1 MITGKI
7 LRDSIISAANNISN
21 NKEIINEL
29 NVFPVPDGD
38 TGSNMSMTISASKKV
53 MMSMSDSA
61 SVSEVVSTNAS
72 SLLRG
77 ARGNSGVILSLIFRG
92 FSKYLTDKTNMT
104 AHDYAFALKEG
115 VNAAYKAV
123 MKPTE
128 GTILTV
134 SRCAADAAIKAAE
147 EGLEY
152 LDVVKAS
159 IEEAKTTLEKTP
171 EMLPVLKKAGVVDAG
186 GQGFIYILEGM
197 YSVFSDGVIIESND
211 NEIVASKSVSSK
223 GEFNYEI
230 DPNIVNGYCTEFII
244 NKNNDVT
251 KEDISK
257 LSAFLETHG
266 DSVVMVDD
274 DDIIKIHLHTDDPG
288 KSLSYAKGLG
298 FLTNMKIEN
307 MLEQHRQM
315 METGKQTFHPKND
328 NVIYKSDN
336 HSKINQN
343 FKYVKPTGEYQFGF
357 VVVASGQGVIN
368 LFKELGANAVISGGQ
383 TMNPSTDDIL
393 SAINS
398 VDAKNVFV
406 LPNNKNIILAAEQAA
421 ELADRNVVVLQTT
434 TIPQG
439 ISALLNFAVDDSFK
453 ENESNMMRAISNVS
467 TGLITFAARDSDFDG
482 HKIKK
487 GQILALN
494 NGKLSFV
501 ENDIDKAF
509 TKLVKQ
515 LVKKDSEF
523 ITIISG
529 EDVNRKEAEKLVYE
543 IENKFSSLE
552 VSYLDGGQSV
562 YYYIIS
568 VE

>member
-53 MMSMSDSA
+53 MMSMSDVV
-61 SVSEVVSTNAS
+61 SVSEVALTNAS

-92 FSKYLTDKTNMT
+92 FSKYLTDKTEMT
-104 AHDYAFALKEG
+104 ASDYAFALKGG

-134 SRCAADAAIKAAE
+134 SRCAADAAIKACE
-147 EGLEY
+147 EGLSF
-152 LDVVKAS
+152 LDVVNES
-159 IEEAKTTLEKTP
+159 IEEAKLTLSKTP

-197 YSVFSDGVIIESND
+197 YSVFSEGIIIESNN
-211 NEIVASKSVSSK
+211 NESSSVVSSPSKS
-223 GEFNYEI
+223 EFNYEI

-244 NKNNDVT
+244 NKNNDIT
-251 KEDISK
+251 KEDIAK
-257 LSAFLETHG
+257 LSAFLEAHG

-274 DDIIKIHLHTDDPG
+274 DDIIKVHVHTDDPG
-288 KSLSYAKGLG
+288 KSLSYAKDFGY
-298 FLTNMKIEN
+298 LTNMKIEN

-315 METGKQTFHPKND
+315 METGKQAFHPKND
-328 NVIYKSDN
+328 NVVYKNDN
-336 HSKINQN
+336 KDKINQN

-398 VDAKNVFV
+398 VDAKNIFV

-501 ENDIDKAF
+501 ENDVDKAV

-515 LVKKDSEF
+515 LIF
-523 ITIISG
+523 QH
-529 EDVNRKEAEKLVYE
+529 LFY
-543 IENKFSSLE
+543 
-552 VSYLDGGQSV
+552 
-562 YYYIIS
+562 
-568 VE
+568 

>member
-53 MMSMSDSA
+53 MMSMSDSV
-61 SVSEVVSTNAS
+61 SVSEVASTNAS

-92 FSKYLTDKTNMT
+92 FSKYLTDKTEMT
-104 AHDYAFALKEG
+104 ASDYAFALKEG

-134 SRCAADAAIKAAE
+134 SRCAADAAIKACE
-147 EGLEY
+147 EGLGF
-152 LDVVKAS
+152 LGVVNES
-159 IEEAKTTLEKTP
+159 IEEAKLTLSKTP

-197 YSVFSDGVIIESND
+197 YSVFSEGVIVESNN
-211 NEIVASKSVSSK
+211 NETSSVVYSPSKS
-223 GEFNYEI
+223 EFNYEI

-251 KEDISK
+251 KEDIAK
-257 LSAFLETHG
+257 LSAFLEAYG

-274 DDIIKIHLHTDDPG
+274 DDIIKVHVHTDDPG
-288 KSLSYAKGLG
+288 KSLSYAKEFGY
-298 FLTNMKIEN
+298 LTNMKIEN
-307 MLEQHRQM
+307 MLEQYRQM
-315 METGKQTFHPKND
+315 METGKQAFHPKND
-328 NVIYKSDN
+328 NVVYKNDN
-336 HSKINQN
+336 KDKINQN

-357 VVVASGQGVIN
+357 VVVASGKGVIN

-398 VDAKNVFV
+398 VDAKNIFV

-421 ELADRNVVVLQTT
+421 ELSDRNVVVLQTT

-494 NGKLSFV
+494 NSKLSFV
-501 ENDIDKAF
+501 ENDVDKAV

-529 EDVNRKEAEKLVYE
+529 EDVNKKDAEKLVYE
-543 IENKFSSLE
+543 IENKFSSIE
-552 VSYLDGGQSV
+552 VSYLDGDQSV